1 MGRRAAMSRTHK
13 EPPGG
18 STPKAEEREL
28 PPIVDVFDL
37 LAEPMPEPPE
47 IVKGLLHQGSR
58 MVIGGGS
65 KSYKTWGLLDLGI
78 SVSTGAHWWDFET
91 VQGRVLYVNLELPA
105 WAIRQ
110 RIEKICKAKGI
121 KIPSRDLLKILNLR
135 GYSAP
140 MAKLRPKL
148 EKAMTGLAYSLS
160 ILDPSYK
167 LMTGGDE
174 SGTGDVSNL
183 LAEIE
188 LFAVNTKAGVAFG
201 SHFSKGNQ
209 SQKESIDRI
218 SGSGLFARDPDS
230 IVTLTKHEEEGA
242 FAVEPILRLHPPV
255 EPFVIRW
262 EHPLFVRDELLDPV
276 RLKSSARKAKLLSL
290 PEYLTL
296 FPDDWKIDPK
306 ESVRGARALRG
317 LFSEEGWNYNEELK
331 LRDEAER
338 TGALSILKGDHNRL
352 YIGKPKVIEA
362 LKMMM
367 EETEGAKNGAKK
379 R

>member
-1 MGRRAAMSRTHK
+1 MSKPKPFTV
-13 EPPGG
+13 PGAV
-18 STPKAEEREL
+18 STEREL

-37 LAEPMPEPPE
+37 LADRMPEPPE
-47 IVKGLLHQGSR
+47 IIKGLLHQGSR

-78 SVSTGAHWWDFET
+78 SVSTGERWWDFET
-91 VQGRVLYVNLELPA
+91 VQGCVLYVNLELPA

-121 KIPSRDLLKILNLR
+121 TIPSRDLFKILNLR
-135 GYSAP
+135 GHSAR
-140 MAKLRPKL
+140 MAVLRPKL
-148 EKAMTGLAYSLS
+148 EKAMAGTVYSLS

-167 LMTGGDE
+167 LMPGGDE

-188 LFAVNTKAGVAFG
+188 VFAVNTKAGVAFG

-230 IVTLTKHEEEGA
+230 IVTLTKHQEEKA
-242 FAVEPILRLHPPV
+242 FTVEPVLRLHPPV

-262 EHPLFVRDELLDPV
+262 AHPLFVRDELLDPT
-276 RLKSSARKAKLLSL
+276 RLKEAGRKKPKVEIA
-290 PEYLTL
+290 EYLTL
-296 FPDDWKIDPK
+296 FSDDFKIDPM
-306 ESVRGARALRG
+306 ESVLGVRELRAKFVEKKWPRELEPGLREQALRLGFLDYVDGKRGAL
-317 LFSEEGWNYNEELK
+317 
-331 LRDEAER
+331 
-338 TGALSILKGDHNRL
+338 H
-352 YIGKPKVIEA
+352 IGKPKVIEA
-362 LKMMM
+362 LRTT
-367 EETEGAKNGAKK
+367 EEFAKPAGAKNGEHQ
-379 R
+379 